1 MKHSFAA
8 GLILTAL
15 IIMTVS
21 CSPGGSTACAYD
33 TVFYRPE
40 YASGFEIAGN
50 KGKASRVIRV
60 FSAWQGADSTAME
73 LFIARDG
80 EEPPAGFRGQTI
92 ADHAARLAVMS
103 SSYVGML
110 SCIDA
115 CDSVA
120 AVSGKRFISDKSIL
134 GRIDS
139 ILETGSDSAPDY
151 EGMLARGIDLVL
163 IYGVAS
169 RSTME
174 KRLAHL
180 GIPYLYMGEYLE
192 SDPLGR
198 AEWMVALAEII
209 GDRERGERAFSIIE
223 ERYDSLRTMAAAMA
237 DCYRP
242 KVMLNAPYGDTW
254 FMASPISAV
263 ARMIWDAGGEYVY
276 HGHMT
281 NRSTPVSREDAF
293 MLASEA
299 DIWLDTGN
307 IATMKELMRSC
318 PGFSSVK
325 CVRDGMV
332 YNNDAR
338 TSPGGGNEYW
348 ETSPARPDLVL
359 GDLISI
365 LHPDRLTDGDSLYY
379 YRRIE

>member
-21 CSPGGSTACAYD
+21 CSPGGNTACAYD

-103 SSYVGML
+103 SSYIGML

-151 EGMLARGIDLVL
+151 EGMLARGTDLVL

-174 KRLAHL
+174 KRLSRL

-198 AEWMVALAEII
+198 AEWIVAIAELTGCRDVGEAVFGQIKTRYRHLA
-209 GDRERGERAFSIIE
+209 DAVH
-223 ERYDSLRTMAAAMA
+223 DNV
-237 DCYRP
+237 DRP
-242 KVMLNAPYGDTW
+242 KVMLNTPYGGSW
-254 FMASPISAV
+254 FMASASSYV
-263 ARMIWDAGGEYVY
+263 ARLIADAGGDYIY
-276 HGHMT
+276 RKNT
-281 NRSTPVSREDAF
+281 SNRSLPI
-293 MLASEA
+293 
-299 DIWLDTGN
+299 DI
-307 IATMKELMRSC
+307 EER
-318 PGFSSVK
+318 
-325 CVRDGMV
+325 GMQ
-332 YNNDAR
+332 R
-338 TSPGGGNEYW
+338 
-348 ETSPARPDLVL
+348 PA
-359 GDLISI
+359 
-365 LHPDRLTDGDSLYY
+365 
-379 YRRIE
+379 

>member
-1 MKHSFAA
+1 MAPEP
-8 GLILTAL
+8 
-15 IIMTVS
+15 MT
-21 CSPGGSTACAYD
+21 
-33 TVFYRPE
+33 
-40 YASGFEIAGN
+40 
-50 KGKASRVIRV
+50 
-60 FSAWQGADSTAME
+60 
-73 LFIARDG
+73 
-80 EEPPAGFRGQTI
+80 
-92 ADHAARLAVMS
+92 ARLFGSLFGTSAS
-103 SSYVGML
+103 LYEIIRSP
-110 SCIDA
+110 
-115 CDSVA
+115 
-120 AVSGKRFISDKSIL
+120 SI
-134 GRIDS
+134 GAKGN
-139 ILETGSDSAPDY
+139 E
-151 EGMLARGIDLVL
+151 
-163 IYGVAS
+163 
-169 RSTME
+169 
-174 KRLAHL
+174 
-180 GIPYLYMGEYLE
+180 
-192 SDPLGR
+192 LGR
-198 AEWMVALAEII
+198 A
-209 GDRERGERAFSIIE
+209 
-223 ERYDSLRTMAAAMA
+223 
-237 DCYRP
+237 P
-242 KVMLNAPYGDTW
+242 
-254 FMASPISAV
+254 V